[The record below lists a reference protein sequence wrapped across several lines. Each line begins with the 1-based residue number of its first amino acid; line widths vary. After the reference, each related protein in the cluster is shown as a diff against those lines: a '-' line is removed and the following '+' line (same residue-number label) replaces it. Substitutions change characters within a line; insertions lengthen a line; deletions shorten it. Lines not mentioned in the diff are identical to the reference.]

1 MKSRL
6 LTRFTS
12 WFFNTSPEWVA
23 PDQKRVDSAGMPLPD
38 EQQAPQSESEQG
50 DGMASDSDPDQ
61 QHGADR

>member
-23 PDQKRVDSAGMPLPD
+23 QQKRVDSAGMPLQE
-38 EQQAPQSESEQG
+38 EQQIPPSQHDQGEQADPSSEPS
-50 DGMASDSDPDQ
+50 Q
-61 QHGADR
+61 QDRR

>member
-23 PDQKRVDSAGMPLPD
+23 DSKHVDSAGMPLQD
-38 EQQAPQSESEQG
+38 EQQIAPTEPDQG
-50 DGMASDSDPDQ
+50 NAAASDTAPDPSQ
-61 QHGADR
+61 QNRR